1 MNPLGA
7 ATISTLPMMPSTEH
21 RPLDR
26 PSERFIA
33 DLRTVGLQAA
43 GSRRSPM
50 AALAVRTPDD
60 TSQRALPL
68 LSVSNLENLPEPEP
82 AVDFAFFREPLKQNE
97 TLLSQWGE
105 AASAGSQSEAWCRFV
120 DDISVRFF
128 KGSRKQRV
136 MDALMLC
143 IDVLPPNRRADA
155 LACLLADGEEGMA
168 AAEEFWEYIGLDRI
182 PDADKDR
189 VRELI
194 RQYEIGM

>member
-1 MNPLGA
+1 MG
-7 ATISTLPMMPSTEH
+7 
-21 RPLDR
+21 
-26 PSERFIA
+26 
-33 DLRTVGLQAA
+33 G
-43 GSRRSPM
+43 
-50 AALAVRTPDD
+50 
-60 TSQRALPL
+60 
-68 LSVSNLENLPEPEP
+68 
-82 AVDFAFFREPLKQNE
+82 K
-97 TLLSQWGE
+97 

-120 DDISVRFF
+120 DDVSARFF

-168 AAEEFWEYIGLDRI
+168 AAEEFWKYIGLNRI

>member
-1 MNPLGA
+1 MNPVGA
-7 ATISTLPMMPSTEH
+7 ATISIVPMVPSTEH

-43 GSRRSPM
+43 GSLRSPM
-50 AALAVRTPDD
+50 AVLAVRTRDD
-60 TSQRALPL
+60 TVQRSLPL
-68 LSVSNLENLPEPEP
+68 LSVSNLVNLPEPEP
-82 AVDFAFFREPLKQNE
+82 AVDFAFFREPLKQND

-120 DDISVRFF
+120 DDVSTRFF

>member
-1 MNPLGA
+1 MNPVGA
-7 ATISTLPMMPSTEH
+7 ATISTLPMMSGNEPP
-21 RPLDR
+21 PLDR
-26 PSERFIA
+26 PSERFRA
-33 DLRTVGLQAA
+33 DLRTVGLQSA
-43 GSRRSPM
+43 GGLRSPM
-50 AALAVRTPDD
+50 AASAVRLRDD
-60 TSQRALPL
+60 SAQRPLPL
-68 LSVSNLENLPEPEP
+68 LSVSNLENLPDPEP
-82 AVDFAFFREPLKQNE
+82 AVDFAFFREPLKRNE
-97 TLLSQWGE
+97 TLLNQWGE
-105 AASAGSQSEAWCRFV
+105 AASAGSQSEAWGRFV
-120 DDISVRFF
+120 DDISARFF

-182 PDADKDR
+182 PEADKDR

>member
-1 MNPLGA
+1 MSPVGA
-7 ATISTLPMMPSTEH
+7 ATISTVPMVFSTEH

-26 PSERFIA
+26 PNERFIA

-43 GSRRSPM
+43 GSLRSPM
-50 AALAVRTPDD
+50 AALAVRTRDD
-60 TSQRALPL
+60 TAQRSLPF
-68 LSVSNLENLPEPEP
+68 LSVSNLENLPDPEP

-105 AASAGSQSEAWCRFV
+105 AASAGSHSEAWCRFV
-120 DDISVRFF
+120 DDISARFF

>member
-1 MNPLGA
+1 MNPVGA
-7 ATISTLPMMPSTEH
+7 ATIRTIPMIPGNER

-33 DLRTVGLQAA
+33 DLRTVGLRA
-43 GSRRSPM
+43 GGSLRASM
-50 AALAVRTPDD
+50 VASAVRMRDD
-60 TSQRALPL
+60 NVQRPLPL
-68 LSVSNLENLPEPEP
+68 LSLSNLEVLPEPEP
-82 AVDFAFFREPLKQNE
+82 AADFAFFREPLKQNE
-97 TLLSQWGE
+97 TLLGQWGE
-105 AASAGSQSEAWCRFV
+105 AANAGSQSEAWCRFV
-120 DDISVRFF
+120 DDISARFF

-155 LACLLADGEEGMA
+155 LACLLADGEEGRA
-168 AAEEFWEYIGLDRI
+168 AAEEFWKYIGLDRI
-182 PDADKDR
+182 PDLDKHR